1 MSRIQE
7 AGTAIFEANPRP
19 AFTPFSTCEAKVL
32 TPIDTKPMIPPKRDE
47 EALIKRPKFGKGE
60 FS

>member
-7 AGTAIFEANPRP
+7 AGIAIFEANPRRL
-19 AFTPFSTCEAKVL
+19 FTPFSTPKAKVL
-32 TPIDTKPMIPPKRDE
+32 TSIDTKPMIPPKRDE

>member
-7 AGTAIFEANPRP
+7 AGIAISWSEPPA
-19 AFTPFSTCEAKVL
+19 AFTPFSTSKAKVL
-32 TPIDTKPMIPPKRDE
+32 TPIDTALMIPPKRDE

-60 FS
+60 FP